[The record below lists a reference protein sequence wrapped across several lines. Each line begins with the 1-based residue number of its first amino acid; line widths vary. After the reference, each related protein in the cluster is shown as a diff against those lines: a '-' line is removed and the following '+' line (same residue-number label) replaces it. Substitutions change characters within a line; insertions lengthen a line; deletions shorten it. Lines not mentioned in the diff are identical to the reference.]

1 MNMWI
6 LSRESQET
14 PLLCCVLSEFIVF
27 FSDKIEIMSDKNW
40 KNSDEILKTSEIFSQ
55 KSKVSLTRFQCPP
68 QFLFEMGWEI
78 SLDCRKLCVFLPRTF
93 NTSDRLCC
101 LSYLSFGLPFHQ
113 RVTRGCLCASMY
125 LGAPIAVKASCT
137 ELWFKAYF
145 LCNSG
150 EGVEELCW
158 MLSKEKPQY
167 LVGVLRLEVIVGYCV
182 CKPKRLWRRCLR
194 WW

>member
-1 MNMWI
+1 MFCPI
-6 LSRESQET
+6 SLFFT
-14 PLLCCVLSEFIVF
+14 PTEQKLPPTKFEKTPTEF
-27 FSDKIEIMSDKNW
+27 W
-40 KNSDEILKTSEIFSQ
+40 KRRRYFLKTPKLALQDSNAS
-55 KSKVSLTRFQCPP
+55 
-68 QFLFEMGWEI
+68 QFLLEIGWEI
-78 SLDCRKLCVFLPRTF
+78 SLDCRKLCVFSPRTF
-93 NTSDRLCC
+93 NTSDRLYC

-167 LVGVLRLEVIVGYCV
+167 LVGVLRLEVIVGCCV
-182 CKPKRLWRRCLR
+182 CKPKRL
-194 WW
+194 

>member
-6 LSRESQET
+6 LSCESQET

-27 FSDKIEIMSDKNW
+27 FSDEIEIT
-40 KNSDEILKTSEIFSQ
+40 SDEIKIISDKIWKKPDGILKMSEIFSQ
-55 KSKVSLTRFQCPP
+55 KSEVGIARFQCPP

-93 NTSDRLCC
+93 NTSDLLYC

-167 LVGVLRLEVIVGYCV
+167 LVGVLRLEVIVGCCV
-182 CKPKRLWRRCLR
+182 CKPKRL
-194 WW
+194 

>member
-1 MNMWI
+1 
-6 LSRESQET
+6 
-14 PLLCCVLSEFIVF
+14 
-27 FSDKIEIMSDKNW
+27 
-40 KNSDEILKTSEIFSQ
+40 
-55 KSKVSLTRFQCPP
+55 
-68 QFLFEMGWEI
+68 
-78 SLDCRKLCVFLPRTF
+78 
-93 NTSDRLCC
+93 
-101 LSYLSFGLPFHQ
+101 
-113 RVTRGCLCASMY
+113 MY

-182 CKPKRLWRRCLR
+182 CKPKRL
-194 WW
+194 